1 MWIFRVLLLSLSC
14 AGHLTGAVQ
23 VGRDLAHAKASN
35 ATTAAPTTTQNNIVA
50 ISEEVTEVIT
60 EQVEGISDAIN
71 DAIKKIEKETHCEC
85 LGWKEAFK
93 KYDANCDLMGPSMCK
108 NFLEKLPNT
117 VNNHTRCLNMY
128 SGAFLEQ
135 WCFVSSKCSYGLPN
149 AWSTTPF
156 EGAKYKAC
164 PINDGQRR
172 FAMLPFKEIKK
183 LAKQNG
189 IDLQLLVRWSYPS
202 YVWPMFLGSYIGLVD
217 DNWDEDAAYEP

>member
-1 MWIFRVLLLSLSC
+1 MLMFRVLLLSLYC
-14 AGHLTGAVQ
+14 AGHLAGAVQ
-23 VGRDLAHAKASN
+23 VDRDLANAKASN
-35 ATTAAPTTTQNNIVA
+35 LTTIAPTMPEA
-50 ISEEVTEVIT
+50 IAEQIEDSIEDVI
-60 EQVEGISDAIN
+60 E
-71 DAIKKIEKETHCEC
+71 KIEKETHCEC
-85 LGWKEAFK
+85 LGWKDAFK
-93 KYDANCDLMGPSMCK
+93 NYDANCDLMGPSMCK

-217 DNWDEDAAYEP
+217 DNWDENAIYDGPGS